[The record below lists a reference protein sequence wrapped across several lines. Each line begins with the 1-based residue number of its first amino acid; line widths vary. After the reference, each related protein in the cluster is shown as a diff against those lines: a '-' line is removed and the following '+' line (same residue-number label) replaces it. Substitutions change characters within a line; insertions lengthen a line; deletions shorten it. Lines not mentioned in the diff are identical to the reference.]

1 MLNDLRFAFRTLSR
15 TPIVTLMAILSLALG
30 IGGNTAMFSMLAQIL
45 LRGLPVPRS
54 GELVYST
61 ANGPR
66 SGSNSNNNAGSGESI
81 FSFRQGLVS
90 EEPRQPRR
98 PRAAIATTRRKT
110 PSRLWAWR
118 ATPSTPM

>member
-1 MLNDLRFAFRTLSR
+1 MPTIPVSMLNDLRFAFRTLSR

-61 ANGPR
+61 ANGPPLGQQFQQQR
-66 SGSNSNNNAGSGESI
+66 G
-81 FSFRQGLVS
+81 
-90 EEPRQPRR
+90 
-98 PRAAIATTRRKT
+98 K
-110 PSRLWAWR
+110 WR
-118 ATPSTPM
+118 VHLQLSPGACF